1 MARNTNVKQGME
13 YLPPVINYPASG
25 ALTIQ
30 GGYHFLTK
38 AGVGVMTLAAATSVP
53 DGTTMFIQSTT
64 AQAHT
69 VTYTAGFNAG
79 STSTDVATFGG
90 AIGDGFE
97 IVAKGGVWLVKYL
110 RNVTLG

>member
-13 YLPPVINYPASG
+13 YIPPVTNYAASG
-25 ALTIQ
+25 ALTMTAGI
-30 GGYHFLTK
+30 HCLTK
-38 AGVGVMTLAAATSVP
+38 AGVGAMTLAAATAVP
-53 DGTTMFIQSTT
+53 DGTEMLIISTT

-69 VTYTAGFNAG
+69 VTYTAGFNGG

-90 AIGDGFE
+90 AIGDNFK
-97 IVAKGGVWLVKYL
+97 IVAKGGIWLVEYL